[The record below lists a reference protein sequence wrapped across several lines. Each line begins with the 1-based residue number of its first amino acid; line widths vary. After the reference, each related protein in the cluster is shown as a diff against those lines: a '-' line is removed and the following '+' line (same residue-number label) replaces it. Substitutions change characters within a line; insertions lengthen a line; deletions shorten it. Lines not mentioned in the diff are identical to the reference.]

1 LQSQLR
7 ETEDRLAESEDQRD
21 KDSMMLSPEQEA
33 ALADFQREK
42 LRIRKALR
50 DVQHALNQD
59 IEQLGVWLKV
69 LNIAVLPLLLTGLM
83 LLVGRRW
90 VRR

>member
-1 LQSQLR
+1 M
-7 ETEDRLAESEDQRD
+7 EDRLAELEDQRD